1 MLGTIVVIP
10 IKARNL
16 PNKQKI
22 GKQDPYC
29 QLSYGSISKKTKV
42 DKRGGQHP
50 VWDEEFRFDIWEDL
64 EEAFEESGV
73 SINGKGGVGNTS
85 SERNN
90 RLLKIACYADDTR
103 DPDLIGEGTLD
114 IGPTLKK
121 GEFDD
126 WVPIKNKGKPCGEV
140 YMEMTFYSNAE
151 PPP

>member
-1 MLGTIVVIP
+1 MAPKMLGTIVVIP

-50 VWDEEFRFDIWEDL
+50 VWDEEFRG
-64 EEAFEESGV
+64 EELR
-73 SINGKGGVGNTS
+73 K
-85 SERNN
+85 ERNN

-151 PPP
+151 PPPS